1 MNKQHFTILI
11 MLALAFIMSGLVIA
25 GTKTDGSNVQS
36 LWTSLDSNADGFLT
50 AQEGEGSVTVLNN
63 WNGIDVDKDNKISE
77 TEFKQFFTKQ

>member
-36 LWTSLDSNADGFLT
+36 LWTSLDSNAD
-50 AQEGEGSVTVLNN
+50 VLNN